1 MTLGWKELEAKGS
14 GGKGR
19 CSTSDRKAGGLAPT
33 DKLSPAVSS
42 AAPPAHR
49 QGVPATQLQRK
60 MRDGT
65 RKESGGHPKKVG
77 MRTRDR
83 DRSETHTCKAASKG
97 CRDASESR
105 SDSLFSLVQTAPPAP
120 RGFSHHWKL
129 ATARQSVAWAI
140 CPCQAE
146 TLLQAALTVVSVR
159 AGDKSPFPRMR
170 SEMRG
175 HSTHGSPNQRMEA

>member
-1 MTLGWKELEAKGS
+1 M
-14 GGKGR
+14 
-19 CSTSDRKAGGLAPT
+19 
-33 DKLSPAVSS
+33 
-42 AAPPAHR
+42 
-49 QGVPATQLQRK
+49 QLHRK

-65 RKESGGHPKKVG
+65 WKESGGHPKKVG

-120 RGFSHHWKL
+120 WGFSHHWKL
-129 ATARQSVAWAI
+129 VTARQSVAWAI

-146 TLLQAALTVVSVR
+146 TLLQAALTVVNVR
-159 AGDKSPFPRMR
+159 AGDKSPFPSMR
-170 SEMRG
+170 SEMKGPEHTWIPKSENESLNHHVDVGSRQSSQSANKKVRG
-175 HSTHGSPNQRMEA
+175 QLDKKKFEPKEICLENSCFPQQVLLREL